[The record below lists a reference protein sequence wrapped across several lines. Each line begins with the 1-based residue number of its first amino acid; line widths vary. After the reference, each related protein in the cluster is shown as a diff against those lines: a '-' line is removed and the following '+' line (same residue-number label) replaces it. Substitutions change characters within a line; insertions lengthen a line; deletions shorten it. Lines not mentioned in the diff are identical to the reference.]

1 MGYRNYFYLVPKNIV
16 NDIQKL
22 DTQKD
27 LANYIVNSNYFKEE
41 EKKEAQKC
49 IDKNDFEDFYIGVC
63 DFGEQLHEFGKLYF
77 DSDTYEAITYNGK
90 DLFKKGSEL
99 AEVYEDFDAKI
110 VGKEALIA
118 VAKCY
123 RDKVIKYYEGLLLS
137 PEELKQKYPGDIFLD
152 ERTAFDKLKDNAE
165 DKLSWSGYWL
175 NLDENQKY
183 NITDDWSYECSMFEL
198 VHQLKTIDFEK
209 YDVIEC
215 GW

>member
-22 DTQKD
+22 DTEKD
-27 LANYIVNSNYFKEE
+27 LANYIINSNYFNEK

-49 IDKNDFEDFYIGVC
+49 IDKNDFENFYVGVY
-63 DFGEQLHEFGKLYF
+63 DFGEQLHGFGELYF
-77 DSDTYEAITYNGK
+77 DKDTYEAITYNGK
-90 DLFKKGSEL
+90 DLFKKDSKL
-99 AEVYEDFDAKI
+99 AEVYEDFAAKI

-123 RDKVIKYYEGLLLS
+123 KDKVIEYYEGLLLS
-137 PEELKQKYPGDIFLD
+137 PEELKQKYPNDLFLD
-152 ERTAFDKLKDNAE
+152 KRTVLDKLKDDAE
-165 DKLSWSGYWL
+165 EKLSWSGYWL

-183 NITDDWSYECSMFEL
+183 NITNDWSYEHTMFEL

-209 YDVIEC
+209 YDIVEC